1 MDRKKIGILVVIGIF
16 LVGITLFALV
26 LANNEN
32 TNNPNSPN
40 SPSNPSNPS
49 IPIDPNTPT
58 YDYVIID
65 NTDMWRFNNNS
76 FRRINDYIENDDLY
90 NVYINNNYYGEYNL
104 KYGTTWNLFK
114 NNQFTSYDGNL
125 FAFSKGININVK
137 NKEINNIT
145 STEKDEIR
153 SLLNNNIIDFDN
165 LSVNEMMMVDL
176 DSNGETDKI
185 VSISNINI
193 ESLNSYFN
201 LVYVVLNGEVSTLI
215 NTSIKPED
223 MLNAPMYNLNYVIN
237 INNDYYDSII
247 LKVRYFSVSETAHNI
262 LFQYQNNRF
271 VKKFD

>member
-1 MDRKKIGILVVIGIF
+1 MDKKKIGILVVIGIF
-16 LVGITLFALV
+16 LVGITLLALV

-32 TNNPNSPN
+32 DNTPNTPSTPN
-40 SPSNPSNPS
+40 NPSNPS
-49 IPIDPNTPT
+49 VPIEPSTPS

-65 NTDMWRFNNNS
+65 NTDMWRYNNNS
-76 FRRINDYIENDDLY
+76 FSRIQNYVENDDLY
-90 NVYINNNYYGEYNL
+90 NVYINNDYYGEYNL

-114 NNQFTSYDGNL
+114 NDQFTSYNGNL
-125 FAFSKGININVK
+125 FAFSKGINIRVR
-137 NKEINNIT
+137 NKVVNNIT

-153 SLLNNNIIDFDN
+153 TILNDNIVDLNN
-165 LSVNEMMMVDL
+165 LSVDEMIKVDL

-185 VSISNINI
+185 VSVSNINI

-223 MLNAPMYNLNYVIN
+223 MLNAPMYNLNYVVN

-247 LKVRYFSVSETAHNI
+247 IKVRYFSVSEDAHNI

-271 VKKFD
+271 VKKLD